1 MSRVHVEEPESL
13 FQNVHFPT
21 LKITHV
27 QLSTVSQCL
36 VSPRNLKST
45 TDNTQPCTSTKCLT
59 EVNGKVFIFI
69 PFVSISSV
77 VCPIRI
83 ISEVKN
89 TTVED
94 LNSHILRSHTDDVR
108 QTGLQYK
115 LHSGQGSSQNPVTA
129 HQHQVYVTVYSKM
142 MAFSVLNVKLHM

>member
-59 EVNGKVFIFI
+59 EVNGKVFILF
-69 PFVSISSV
+69 PLCQFLLLFVQ
-77 VCPIRI
+77 
-83 ISEVKN
+83 
-89 TTVED
+89 
-94 LNSHILRSHTDDVR
+94 L
-108 QTGLQYK
+108 
-115 LHSGQGSSQNPVTA
+115 GSFLK
-129 HQHQVYVTVYSKM
+129 SKTP
-142 MAFSVLNVKLHM
+142 L